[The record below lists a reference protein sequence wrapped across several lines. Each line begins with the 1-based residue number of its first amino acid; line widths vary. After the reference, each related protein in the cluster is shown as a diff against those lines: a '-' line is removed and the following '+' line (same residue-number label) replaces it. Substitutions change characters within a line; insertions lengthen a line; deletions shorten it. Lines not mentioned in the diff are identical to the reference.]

1 MAQSSIIGQL
11 RVVLGL
17 DTAAFEKGLS
27 DAERELARSTRKLE
41 KMGQRV
47 ETIGKS
53 ISIGITLPILAVGG
67 AALGM
72 AAKFESAMNRVEAAT
87 QASGKQLEALKQQA
101 IAFGKDRNFTATAA
115 ESADVME
122 MLAKNG
128 LNVQQILG
136 GATEA
141 TLKFAAAN
149 GAEFAPSAD
158 AVTDILQQ
166 FGRDVSELPG
176 IVDKMTGAM
185 LVSKMGFDDYRAA
198 IGQAGGVA
206 GGTGQ
211 SFEDMNVVL
220 AATSSLFSSG
230 SDAGTSYKTFLTT
243 LPGKSKQAKEAI
255 AQYGLSFYD
264 AQGNMRSMG
273 EIAQEL
279 QTKLGGL
286 SDQAKSEVLTEIF
299 GTDAMRTAIGLM
311 NQGADGLARLS
322 TEINKASAQTQM
334 EARMKGWSGAI
345 TQVRKSFEAAA
356 IALGDSGILSAL
368 TAVLTLVASTIGAF
382 ADLPQPIQLVI
393 GTMLGLTAAVGP
405 VLVLGGKA
413 ITMWAGLATLLV
425 GRVVPAS
432 VATAAATAST
442 GTAAA
447 GAAAG
452 FTTLRAAMT
461 FLMPW
466 AAVIGGV
473 ALALYGMS
481 KATAEA
487 AAQTDAQAV
496 ATKAASD
503 ASAAMN
509 KILSSDPSSGVAK
522 GVRELAQSRID
533 AANAAFRQAAGE
545 IALRKAQALS
555 TMSLAKAGKKYVEQQ
570 RTETVPGTRQRR
582 TVTEKVLVDVG
593 TRRARGGDGTTEQD
607 RIIAQAKADYDAQNA
622 ALREWSKARDNAVQT
637 VKGGVA
643 APVAVPAND
652 NAPAG
657 GTRGG
662 SRGGSGHSGPTKQE
676 LADRREEMRL
686 QAEMNAAQLRGDSAT
701 VQRLQDQVDLKRQIK
716 DYEDAGLT
724 AAEAKKAAETD
735 LAAVAAARRVA
746 AQRELDDQKA
756 SVEMDMARLS
766 GDDELALKLER
777 QQEIKDRILFF
788 ERQLVDITDQKLRL
802 EQATTMAME
811 QQAKVDAARAA
822 GRARWLAMD
831 EAQRQVDLMRS
842 RGDTEEAIRQAQRR
856 YDIERRIEQLKAQ
869 EIPEAQ
875 ARAQAETEDRE
886 AELARQQG
894 EWRSVI
900 NGAAR
905 AALDGDLKG
914 FASNWRKDVAARGME
929 EGLNSIS
936 DFLFS
941 LFRNAFSQGANAL
954 SSSGTGGGFL
964 GAIASGIGSIFGGG
978 NPLAGSIDTANSNVA
993 SMAAAL
999 STPRPLVGFAN
1010 GTNGWMKPVGGMSGV
1025 DRNVVAFRM
1034 SSNEEFAVRRK
1045 GEVGGPVGGGNV
1057 YHISGNVLTPEM
1069 WAQIQMMD
1077 NVSSAQA
1084 VGTTERRAQRRARRR
1099 MGK

>member
-1 MAQSSIIGQL
+1 MASSIIGQL

-185 LVSKMGFDDYRAA
+185 LVSKMGFDDYRLA

-413 ITMWAGLATLLV
+413 ITMWAGLATLLA

-466 AAVIGGV
+466 AAVIGGI

-570 RTETVPGTRQRR
+570 RTESVPGTRRRR

-607 RIIAQAKADYDAQNA
+607 RIIAQARAEYDAQNA

-637 VKGGVA
+637 LKGGVA

-652 NAPAG
+652 NGATGG

-662 SRGGSGHSGPTKQE
+662 SRGGSGRSGPTKQE

-686 QAEMNAAQLRGDSAT
+686 QAEMNAAQMRGDSAT

-724 AAEAKKAAETD
+724 AAKAKKAAETD

-746 AQRELDDQKA
+746 AQRELADQKA

-766 GDDELALKLER
+766 GDDELTLKLER

-788 ERQLVDITDQKLRL
+788 ERQLVDITDQKLRM

-831 EAQRQVDLMRS
+831 EAQRKIDLMRS
-842 RGDTEEAIRQAQRR
+842 RGDTDEAIRQAQRR
-856 YDIERRIEQLKAQ
+856 YDIERRIEQLKSQGLSEGEARGKA
-869 EIPEAQ
+869 EAQ
-875 ARAQAETEDRE
+875 DRE

-894 EWRSVI
+894 EWRAVI
-900 NGAAR
+900 NDGFR

-914 FASNWRKDVAARGME
+914 FAKNWWKDQVARGME

-941 LFRNAFSQGANAL
+941 LFRSAFGQGAGAIDGASGGGGIFGSIL
-954 SSSGTGGGFL
+954 SGISSVIGSGT
-964 GAIASGIGSIFGGG
+964 FGGG
-978 NPLAGSIDTANSNVA
+978 PNANGTMS
-993 SMAAAL
+993 L
-999 STPRPLVGFAN
+999 KGFAN

-1045 GEVGGPVGGGNV
+1045 GELGGPVGGGNV

-1084 VGTTERRAQRRARRR
+1084 VGTTERRASRRARRR